1 MSIYSHPFVNFPQT
15 ACHPAFSITT
25 PMKKTPAKKT
35 KTAVKA
41 VAPVRKAAPPKKVAP
56 ATRAAPAIKKTPIAK
71 KAAVKAAVLAPVY
84 QTTTIVAAIDV
95 GFGNTLTLRGEGPGL
110 SWERGVPLECATGDL
125 WTITLPGT
133 SHPIVCKFLINDAT
147 WCIGDDYTVLPGSSV
162 VLSPTF

>member
-1 MSIYSHPFVNFPQT
+1 
-15 ACHPAFSITT
+15 
-25 PMKKTPAKKT
+25 MKKTPAKKT
-35 KTAVKA
+35 KTAAKTAPARKAVKA
-41 VAPVRKAAPPKKVAP
+41 VAPVRKAAPSKKVAP

-71 KAAVKAAVLAPVY
+71 KAAVRAAALEPVH

-95 GFGNTLTLRGEGPGL
+95 GFGNSLTLRGEGPGL